1 MTPRTT
7 DSGGGAFR
15 AAVPYLPVGLAL
27 LVIQLDFFDLN
38 LAIPRIAE
46 ELHVPVTD
54 LQWLVSGY
62 MLSLGALFIPAGQI
76 GDLVGRKRTILVGLA
91 IFGSMSLASGLAPD
105 APLLI
110 AFRILQGIGAGLIM
124 PNAFALV
131 GATTAPGVRPKV
143 MGILLA
149 VAGVGTAL
157 GPILGGLFTATIGWR
172 WLFFINV
179 PAVVIAILASKWIP
193 EYFVGERRQSL
204 RRLDWIGTAL
214 IVGGLAFGSL
224 GVDNVTNLG
233 LASWLTWGPFVVGVA
248 LLVGFAIHLRRAA
261 SPLVA
266 PSLFRDAPFMLM
278 GAAGSALNLSVAVVT
293 FTATMQV
300 QTVDGFTPE
309 VAGMMFLGS
318 SIGVA
323 LSGPAAGWFTSRWGA
338 RPVLAVTMVGA
349 VAAIVLV
356 AAAPNLPVY
365 IVALG
370 LAGFGG
376 GLGWSVAQVGG
387 QSYLPP
393 ERQGEGAGLLSMF
406 MVVAGG
412 LSVVIAGV
420 VIEAIAGTAKP
431 TTAALDWT
439 LYGLA
444 GLVALVAVI
453 VFAATPRKRN
463 ARQNATAPPES
474 APPPP
479 KTTP

>member
-1 MTPRTT
+1 MTPRAQ
-7 DSGGGAFR
+7 DPGQGAFR
-15 AAVPYLPVGLAL
+15 AALPYLPVGLAL

-46 ELHVPVTD
+46 ELGVPVTD

-62 MLSLGALFIPAGQI
+62 MLSLGALFIPAGKI
-76 GDLVGRKRTILVGLA
+76 GDLIGRKRTILIGLA
-91 IFGSMSLASGLAPD
+91 IFGAMSLASGLAPS

-110 AFRILQGIGAGLIM
+110 GFRILQGIGAGLIM

-193 EYFVGERRQSL
+193 EYFVGQRRQSL
-204 RRLDWIGTAL
+204 RRLDWVGTIL
-214 IVGGLAFGSL
+214 IVAGLAFGTL
-224 GVDNVTNLG
+224 GVDNITNLG
-233 LASWLTWGPFVVGVA
+233 PGSWLTWGPFVIGLV
-248 LLVGFAIHLRRAA
+248 LLVAFAMHLRRAA
-261 SPLVA
+261 NPLVA

-300 QTVDGFTPE
+300 QTVDGYAPE
-309 VAGMMFLGS
+309 VAGLMFLGS

-323 LSGPAAGWFTSRWGA
+323 LSGPAAGWLTSRFGA
-338 RPVLAVTMVGA
+338 RSVLAVTMIGA
-349 VAAIVLV
+349 VVAIVLV
-356 AAAPNLPVY
+356 SAAPNLPVY

-370 LAGFGG
+370 LAGFCG
-376 GLGWSVAQVGG
+376 GLGWAVAQVGG

-412 LSVVIAGV
+412 LAVVVAGV
-420 VIEAIAGTAKP
+420 VIEAIAGIGKP
-431 TTAALDWT
+431 TTASLDWT

-444 GLVALVAVI
+444 GLVAVVAVL
-453 VFAATPRKRN
+453 VFAATPRKRK
-463 ARQNATAPPES
+463 ADQNAIADSPASP
-474 APPPP
+474 
-479 KTTP
+479 